1 MKKSRGIALISI
13 LAICAVLLFILGVGL
28 KLGSNGVL
36 FVSQVHKRNVAL
48 SAAEAGVY
56 EAMAAIAGNKGF
68 SGTWT
73 GTLSESKAS
82 YKAQVTNSLST
93 AGTLVVVSTGE
104 FGGVKR
110 TLRAELE
117 PDALGFDGVSVD
129 GKVYMFDQGY
139 VNAIASPENPVARPG
154 NIHTQFIGAEAAY
167 QGRDF
172 GEDGTQPLI
181 HVTGSLTSNGS
192 LGTTYTRTARSA
204 ASGVNKSGYRLDPV
218 QMQSGSFTT
227 VSTLSG
233 GTLSGNT
240 EIGTDP
246 DTSVTQ
252 IPNKLIVPKGVTLVV
267 NGRAE
272 FLGGLAGEGEVVVNG
287 DAIVRTDANFDPNTK
302 EGVKLYSSKS
312 VFLTH
317 PEAELVDSEVI
328 AHLDPVGDY
337 FAQMPMEAS
346 VELAIDFPTAA
357 PKGGAFFNWFNSAV
371 SSPNSEFD
379 LWYNGDGTDIHP
391 GLSQETKDWLL
402 QSEPLKTEIADW
414 AASTSG
420 L

>member
-56 EAMAAIAGNKGF
+56 EAMAALANNKSF
-68 SGTWT
+68 SGIRT
-73 GTLSESKAS
+73 GTLSESKAT
-82 YKAQVTNSLST
+82 YKAQVTNALST
-93 AGTLVVVSTGE
+93 AGSLVVVSTGE

-117 PDALGFDGVSVD
+117 PDALGFDAVSVD
-129 GKVYMFDQGY
+129 GKVYAFDYGY
-139 VNAIASPENPVARPG
+139 VNAIASPDNPVARPG
-154 NIHTQFIGAEAAY
+154 NMHTQYIGAEAAY

-181 HVTGSLTSNGS
+181 HVTGALTSNGS
-192 LGTTYTRTARSA
+192 LGSTYTRTARTW
-204 ASGVNKSGYRLDPV
+204 ASGVSKTGYRLDPV

-227 VSTLSG
+227 VATLSG

-272 FLGGLAGEGEVVVNG
+272 FLGGIGGEGEVVVNG
-287 DAIVRTDANFDPNTK
+287 DAIIRTDGNFDPNTK
-302 EGVKLYSSKS
+302 EGVKVYASKS
-312 VFLTH
+312 VFITH
-317 PEAELVDSEVI
+317 PEAELDDSEVI
-328 AHLDPVGDY
+328 AELDPVGDY
-337 FAQMPMEAS
+337 FARMPMEAS
-346 VELAIDFPTAA
+346 VELAIDIPTAA
-357 PKGGAFFNWFNSAV
+357 PKGGAFFTWFNSAV

-402 QSEPLKTEIADW
+402 QSDPIKTDIASW
-414 AASTSG
+414 ASSTSG

>member
-68 SGTWT
+68 SGTRT

-154 NIHTQFIGAEAAY
+154 NIHTQFIGAEAA
-167 QGRDF
+167 
-172 GEDGTQPLI
+172 
-181 HVTGSLTSNGS
+181 
-192 LGTTYTRTARSA
+192 
-204 ASGVNKSGYRLDPV
+204 
-218 QMQSGSFTT
+218 
-227 VSTLSG
+227 
-233 GTLSGNT
+233 
-240 EIGTDP
+240 
-246 DTSVTQ
+246 
-252 IPNKLIVPKGVTLVV
+252 
-267 NGRAE
+267 
-272 FLGGLAGEGEVVVNG
+272 
-287 DAIVRTDANFDPNTK
+287 
-302 EGVKLYSSKS
+302 
-312 VFLTH
+312 
-317 PEAELVDSEVI
+317 
-328 AHLDPVGDY
+328 
-337 FAQMPMEAS
+337 
-346 VELAIDFPTAA
+346 
-357 PKGGAFFNWFNSAV
+357 
-371 SSPNSEFD
+371 
-379 LWYNGDGTDIHP
+379 
-391 GLSQETKDWLL
+391 
-402 QSEPLKTEIADW
+402 
-414 AASTSG
+414 
-420 L
+420 